1 MIGFKNTDKWIEAAD
16 RLDEMSNEKLKAYRA
31 KARADSIA
39 KINTDRKKSIS
50 RSKGAQKA
58 EHKIL
63 SRQSSKNAPANDN
76 ANHTKLKSVNENKE
90 VSHYTVHKRSDHS
103 KVGQAKSLNGAR
115 RVVDRRDNAHGS
127 YEHYVKTVFKEDAD
141 HKVIVGKPGY
151 VEKTV
156 KSWEATKNWKRGEK
170 KVWSDGS
177 HSVKLHPVLK
187 EDGEAVPANN
197 VGSGNVAGAGVGAN
211 GEPGVSKKK
220 TPKLLKNVLQRKLP

>member
-1 MIGFKNTDKWIEAAD
+1 VIGFKNTDKWVEASD

-39 KINTDRKKSIS
+39 KINSDRKKSIS
-50 RSKGAQKA
+50 RAKGAQKA
-58 EHKIL
+58 EHKIM

-76 ANHTKLKSVNENKE
+76 DNHTKLKSVNEDKE
-90 VSHYTVHKRSDHS
+90 VSHYAVHKRSDHS

-127 YEHYVKTVFKEDAD
+127 YEHYVKTVFKED
-141 HKVIVGKPGY
+141 
-151 VEKTV
+151 
-156 KSWEATKNWKRGEK
+156 
-170 KVWSDGS
+170 
-177 HSVKLHPVLK
+177 
-187 EDGEAVPANN
+187 GEAVPANN
-197 VGSGNVAGAGVGAN
+197 VGGGQVAGAGVGPN